1 MAARRLPRGTRL
13 NPVRLGWAIE
23 EERKELIDNLAD
35 RAGVSSAVILEAII
49 DHVRKDIP
57 DGGLPPWML
66 GNQGVLPLPQ
76 AS

>member
-1 MAARRLPRGTRL
+1 M
-13 NPVRLGWAIE
+13 
-23 EERKELIDNLAD
+23 
-35 RAGVSSAVILEAII
+35 ILEAII